1 METECEVRGGGVA
14 LVRLTRPEARNAL
27 NVALRT
33 QLADHFTRLAGDDSV
48 RCVVMAGGEKA
59 FAAGADLTAM
69 VDAGSDAEVLAAN
82 QRSWQPVRD
91 FPKPLIAAVR
101 GWALGGGCELA
112 MHADIIVAGEGAR
125 FGQPEIRVGIMPGAG
140 GTQRLTRAVGKFKA
154 LKMLLT
160 GEPVSAADAA
170 AMGMVSEVVADDRV
184 ETRALELAELI
195 AAQPPLAARAIK
207 RTVLAGADRPMGDAL
222 DLEYAAFSALFD
234 TQDQEEGMRAFL
246 EKRAPV
252 FKGR

>member
-1 METECEVRGGGVA
+1 METECEVREGGVA

-27 NVALRT
+27 NAALRT
-33 QLADHFTRLAGDDSV
+33 RLADHFTRLATDESV
-48 RCVVMAGGEKA
+48 RCVVLAGGERA

-69 VDAGSDAEVLAAN
+69 VDADSNAEVLAAN
-82 QRSWQPVRD
+82 QRDWQPVRN

-112 MHADIIVAGEGAR
+112 MHADIVVAGEGAR

-140 GTQRLTRAVGKFKA
+140 GTQRLTRAVGKVKA
-154 LKMLLT
+154 MKMLLT
-160 GEPVSAADAA
+160 GEPVAAADAE
-170 AMGMVSEVVADDRV
+170 AMGLVSEVVADDRV
-184 ETRALELAELI
+184 EERALELAVLI
-195 AAQPPLAARAIK
+195 AAQPPLAAQAIK
-207 RTVLAGADRPMGDAL
+207 RTVLAGADRPMDEAL
-222 DLEYAAFSALFD
+222 DMEYAAFSALFD
-234 TQDQEEGMRAFL
+234 TDDQEEGMRAFL